1 MITERKEDLITVE
14 AESFIEKMLKKYY
27 EGFLGDRIGEV
38 ENGEIYSQA
47 ERRTDQV
54 GEEVRSIDQL
64 TLGG

>member
-1 MITERKEDLITVE
+1 MITERKEAQITVE
-14 AESFIEKMLKKYY
+14 SESYIYKMLEKYY
-27 EGFLGDRIGEV
+27 KSFLGNRLGEV